1 MRGTVS
7 SGCVIYPL
15 HPFIC
20 GCMRGRGGV
29 GEKVPPSRHCELIKR
44 SVYRAVYTVALVPG
58 ATAGSPFP
66 PLLWCSCWIAL
77 SPSLSLSLYIF
88 LFSPSYC
95 WKALSLYLPP
105 PLLSVL
111 SLSYPQ
117 LMYTVQYLII
127 VISFS
132 EMCCWIALSLYLSPP
147 NSLILISHSL
157 LLFYYDVTA

>member
-95 WKALSLYLPP
+95 WKALSLSPPLPP
-105 PLLSVL
+105 FRPSSLLPST
-111 SLSYPQ
+111 Y
-117 LMYTVQYLII
+117 VQYLII